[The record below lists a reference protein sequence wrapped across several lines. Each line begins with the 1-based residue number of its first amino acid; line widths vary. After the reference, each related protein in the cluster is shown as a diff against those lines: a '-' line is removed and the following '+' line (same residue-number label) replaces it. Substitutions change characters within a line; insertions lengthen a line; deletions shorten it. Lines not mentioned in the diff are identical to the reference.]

1 MLADVDRYCQ
11 NVGQCRV
18 IVDICWVFVDR
29 CWSELDKFDRC
40 WSLTGFRSQPGP
52 IIFAFIAFLRVQE
65 YHKVKISKQVA
76 ARIDTKVKYILYIG
90 IPISFLMKFIVDCCL
105 HFVHIISYW
114 T

>member
-1 MLADVDRYCQ
+1 MLTDVDRYCQ

-29 CWSELDKFDRC
+29 CWSELDNKFDRC

-52 IIFAFIAFLRVQE
+52 IIFAFAAFLRVQE

-76 ARIDTKVKYILYIG
+76 ARIDTKVKYIL
-90 IPISFLMKFIVDCCL
+90 
-105 HFVHIISYW
+105 
-114 T
+114 